1 MKVVLYEENRVMEV
15 ADGYARNYLFP
26 KKLAAPATEA
36 NLAAFEKQ
44 KAKRQAVIDSNKA
57 AAKEMAEKL
66 EAAKVVIKADAGE
79 EGKLF
84 GSVTSLDIAQAI
96 KDLLGLEIDKRKII
110 MDGHIKAV
118 GESEVSVKLFPEVSA
133 RVKVVVEPK

>member
-1 MKVVLYEENRVMEV
+1 
-15 ADGYARNYLFP
+15 DGYARNYLFP

-110 MDGHIKAV
+110 MDGHIKVV

>member
-110 MDGHIKAV
+110 MDGHIKVV